1 MVSGEGSA
9 RRQPEV
15 ASSANRTPQKSWC
28 VLITIELGRL
38 HDRQVGGLDSFDD
51 LARGDRL
58 GAPGDVPRADNG
70 GRSAP
75 RATGKKCAIICSL
88 AKP

>member
-1 MVSGEGSA
+1 LKSH
-9 RRQPEV
+9 
-15 ASSANRTPQKSWC
+15 ASKIVVR
-28 VLITIELGRL
+28 VDDELELGRL
-38 HDRQVGGLDSFDD
+38 HDRQVGGLDAFDD

-58 GAPGDVPRADNG
+58 GAPGDFPRADNG